1 MLPRPVRNA
10 AVTAQGRSPME
21 GQLILMLVPAE
32 VSLI

>member
-1 MLPRPVRNA
+1 MLSRPVRNA
-10 AVTAQGRSPME
+10 AVTAQGRSPRE